1 MYSKTNLQANK
12 HVFVNAELDQHKKT
26 IISLI
31 WHLCLFPTSIIY
43 PNLDFSHHS
52 YFKIHFLISEISDFI
67 KNFLI
72 WVVPERSYVQ
82 LNKVANTDATKSLQI
97 CYDLAAMTNTMSFTW
112 QFLSLIHGL
121 NLKTYNTKL
130 HSSAKSS

>member
-1 MYSKTNLQANK
+1 MYSKTNLVANK

-26 IISLI
+26 
-31 WHLCLFPTSIIY
+31 
-43 PNLDFSHHS
+43 NLDFSHHS

-72 WVVPERSYVQ
+72 WVVPEWSYVQ

-97 CYDLAAMTNTMSFTW
+97 CHYLAAMTNTMSFT
-112 QFLSLIHGL
+112 
-121 NLKTYNTKL
+121 
-130 HSSAKSS
+130 